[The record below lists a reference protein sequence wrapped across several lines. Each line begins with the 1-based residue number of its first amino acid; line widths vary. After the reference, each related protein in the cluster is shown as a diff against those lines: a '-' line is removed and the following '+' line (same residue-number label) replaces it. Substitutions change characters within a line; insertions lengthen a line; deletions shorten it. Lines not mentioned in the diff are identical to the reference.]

1 MKALK
6 CIRKAGGLDSYLLS
20 TSNQQIRSQFG
31 ELLKSYIQKKK
42 EDPLWKVP
50 YIPRTWTKPKRWNDN
65 KELMSSVIWK
75 PAELKD
81 QDWTKDMFDPF
92 DPTAPPPVYDGENVS
107 VDVAADSYENAD
119 VSSPTINKLRRQYD
133 DDNKDTLN
141 SLIDTARQIGIDDE
155 AEPDSDKKQKQKEP
169 EKTGKKSR
177 SRLLREAKLKKFED
191 NISGANYI
199 EAKEVNILKEQIF
212 KLKGITN
219 KKDEDGKKSKNK
231 NKNKG
236 GK

>member
-1 MKALK
+1 MKALR
-6 CIRKAGGLDSYLLS
+6 CIRKAGGLDPYLLS
-20 TSNQQIRSQFG
+20 TNSEQIRSQFG

-50 YIPRTWTKPKRWNDN
+50 YIPRSWTKPKRWNDN
-65 KELMSSVIWK
+65 KEMMNAVIWK

-81 QDWTKDMFDPF
+81 HDWTKDMFDPF
-92 DPTAPPPVYDGENVS
+92 DPNAPPPVYDGEDVS
-107 VDVAADSYENAD
+107 VDPAADSYSKTEESTSEIKKAIRKFD
-119 VSSPTINKLRRQYD
+119 EDSPEALR
-133 DDNKDTLN
+133 N
-141 SLIDTARQIGIDDE
+141 LIDSAREIGIDDE
-155 AEPDSDKKQKQKEP
+155 AEPDDDKKQKQKEP

-191 NISGANYI
+191 NISGANFV
-199 EAKEVNILKEQIF
+199 EANEVNFLKEKIY
-212 KLKGITN
+212 KLKGITYS
-219 KKDEDGKKSKNK
+219 KDEGGKKPK